1 MRRYRFGRLAGLVA
15 GGYVAAVVVLGVI
28 ATAGG
33 DSGVLVWTAAL
44 RWVRGPVTLQWWEA
58 LYLIFLGGVHGW
70 MLWQILRG
78 RVSGERS
85 RNEGA
90 VRRLRLA
97 LYLNAAS
104 SLVFRVVPSP
114 WWVDLLDGIAWLALV
129 LLFPRVLIRASR
141 ALRVTALVVGA
152 FIGVRAIGGTVADAF
167 DLRLAEGILSFG
179 LLGGLPW
186 ILWMVLILVAQA
198 NDGRWGRTT
207 VWVGAA
213 SVTLPHLL
221 VPMLGNPFMYLADG
235 GNGFGLIS
243 GLYSTAGLLGPVWQ
257 ARSAHD
263 LASPPARAVL
273 EKGGPVRAPS
283 RWWPLAVVAVA
294 LPAVPAV
301 VNLARGVPR
310 WIGPR
315 GVIASYFETNAGF
328 YGPSVLW
335 TAFDVLIGV
344 GGLAALVLVAVV
356 RRTRRLVRATVSALF
371 LAAVVG
377 VVSRFTPS
385 RPAEDSAESWS
396 IHPDAQPDF
405 LRLFTWDGATFSGIS
420 PLWYSI
426 AFVAA
431 ALLLMFLYGGSPADR
446 SPFKIVVTAVASVAA
461 LCFVPAADQAPGQI
475 TTEREC
481 QRSRDGRG
489 LSGERSFVC
498 AVRESTVLKVAK
510 NAPDPFVVAYGHRL
524 CGIYTRNDPQELAQ
538 VRRTDGV
545 EVRSL
550 TYSLAGICPSAAAVV
565 KAEGERED
573 REMREWEATQQRIC
587 DESPRHRPLTKP
599 VAAIVQPEPV
609 WTDYGNLE
617 AFDPEITE
625 DPYEATA
632 THEDE
637 LVRVAPGHLAVTVHS
652 DVPLCVTT
660 ETYTRRPPVETKG
673 WHQVVEVGYDSLNG
687 EIELADPMGGDP
699 LPNLAVRG
707 KGHYRIRVHY
717 AWLTFEGQKYAGQRL
732 LIMSYPGQGDD
743 AVVHRERVK
752 P

>member
-1 MRRYRFGRLAGLVA
+1 MRRYRFGWFAGLVA
-15 GGYVAAVVVLGVI
+15 GGYVAMVVVFGVI
-28 ATAGG
+28 AMVGG
-33 DSGVLVWTAAL
+33 DSEVLLRTAAL
-44 RWVRGPVTLQWWEA
+44 RGTREPVALPWWEA
-58 LYLIFLGGVHGW
+58 LPLIFLGGVQGW
-70 MLWQILRG
+70 MLWQVLRG
-78 RVSGERS
+78 RVSGERP

-90 VRRLRLA
+90 VRWRLS
-97 LYLNAAS
+97 LYLNVVS
-104 SLVFRVVPSP
+104 SLVFRVMPSP

-129 LLFPRVLIRASR
+129 LLFPRVLIRAPR
-141 ALRVTALVVGA
+141 TLRVTALVVGA
-152 FIGVRAIGGTVADAF
+152 FIGVRAIGAIGADAF
-167 DLRLAEGILSFG
+167 DLRLVEGILSFG

-198 NDGRWGRTT
+198 KDGRWGRTT

-213 SVTLPHLL
+213 SVALPHLL
-221 VPMLGNPFMYLADG
+221 VPMLGNPFMYLVDDR
-235 GNGFGLIS
+235 NGFGLIS
-243 GLYSTAGLLGPVWQ
+243 GLYSTASLLGLVWQ

-263 LASPPARAVL
+263 LASPPARAVPG
-273 EKGGPVRAPS
+273 KGGPVRAPF
-283 RWWPLAVVAVA
+283 RWWPLAVVTVA

-315 GVIASYFETNAGF
+315 GVIASYFETDAGF
-328 YGPSVLW
+328 YGPPVLW

-344 GGLAALVLVAVV
+344 GGLAVLVLVAVM
-356 RRTRRLVRATVSALF
+356 RRTRRLLRATVSVL
-371 LAAVVG
+371 LLIAAVG
-377 VVSRFTPS
+377 VVSRFTTS
-385 RPAEDSAESWS
+385 RAAEDGAESWS

-405 LRLFTWDGATFSGIS
+405 LSVSTWESGAIFDGIS
-420 PLWYSI
+420 PLWYSG

-431 ALLLMFLYGGSPADR
+431 ALLLMFLYSGSPKDR
-446 SPFKIVVTAVASVAA
+446 SRFQIVVTAVASVAA

-481 QRSRDGRG
+481 QRSRGSRG
-489 LSGERSFVC
+489 LTGERSFVC
-498 AVRESTVLKVAK
+498 AVRESTVPKFAK
-510 NAPDPFVVAYGHRL
+510 DTPDPFVVAYGHRM

-538 VRRTDGV
+538 VRRTEGV

-550 TYSLAGICPSAAAVV
+550 TYPLAGICPSAAAIV

-573 REMREWEATQQRIC
+573 REMREWEAMQQRIC

-599 VAAIVQPEPV
+599 VSVVVQPEPV

-617 AFDPEITE
+617 AFEPEITE
-625 DPYEATA
+625 DPYEAA
-632 THEDE
+632 PTHEDE

-660 ETYTRRPPVETKG
+660 ETYNRRPPVEAKG
-673 WHQVVEVGYDSLNG
+673 WHHVVEVGYNSVSG
-687 EIELADPMGGDP
+687 EIEMADPMGGDP

-717 AWLTFEGQKYAGQRL
+717 AWLTFEGEKYAGQRL
-732 LIMSYPGQGDD
+732 LIMAYPGQGDD
-743 AVVHRERVK
+743 VVVHRERVK